1 MATVRFLFVEPF
13 YGGSHRD
20 FTDGLVEHSDHSL
33 ELLTLPAAEWRK
45 RMRRGAIE
53 LADAATLLDGAFDGV
68 IVTDMLDLPTF
79 LALTRPRFERTPVLA
94 YFHENQFTYPRIRGT
109 KLNSWF
115 GQVNYATALAA
126 DAVAFNSDY
135 HRRDFVGALRTLAHH
150 PNNWLVPSTIDLIEA
165 KSAVLP
171 VGMHFEWLDAIARPA
186 RKAVPIV
193 LWNHRWEFDKSPDLF
208 VRTLETLAAEGLPF
222 EVIVAGEPGPNPH
235 PALVELPD
243 RLPGRLR
250 HQGFAES
257 RARYGELLHLADI
270 VVSTTR
276 HEFFGISMLEAIY
289 AGCFPLL
296 PDAFTYPDMLPA
308 EFHERCLYGSEDE
321 FTAKLRGLLQSPP
334 ATVEALQRAAGRF
347 AWERVAPEWD
357 EALERFVSTEGR
369 L

>member
-1 MATVRFLFVEPF
+1 VATVRFLFVEPF

-20 FTDGLVEHSDHSL
+20 FTDGLVAHSRHAY
-33 ELLTLPAAEWRK
+33 EVLTLPAAEWRK

-53 LADAATLLDGAFDGV
+53 LADAAKGLEGSFDGV

-79 LALTRPRFERTPVLA
+79 LALTRPRFDSTPVLA

-126 DAVAFNSDY
+126 ESVAFNSEF
-135 HRRDFVGALRTLAHH
+135 HRRDFIAALRTLAQQ
-150 PNNWLVPSTIDLIEA
+150 PNNWLVPQTIDRIEA
-165 KSAVLP
+165 KSLVLP
-171 VGMHFEWLDAIARPA
+171 VGMHFEWLDAIARPDQNA
-186 RKAVPIV
+186 TPII

-208 VRTLETLAAEGLPF
+208 VRTLEALAAEGVPF
-222 EVIVAGEPGPNPH
+222 QVIVAGDPGPNPH

-243 RLPGRLR
+243 RLPGRVL
-250 HQGFAES
+250 HHGFAES
-257 RARYGELLHLADI
+257 REKYGALLHRADI

-296 PDAFTYPDMLPA
+296 PNAFTYPDMLPP
-308 EFHERCLYGSEDE
+308 EFHERCLYNGEDD
-321 FTAKLRGLLQSPP
+321 FIAKLRGLLLSTPRPDERLRQ
-334 ATVEALQRAAGRF
+334 AAGRF
-347 AWERVAPEWD
+347 AWDRVAPEWD
-357 EALERFVSTEGR
+357 TAMERFVLAGDR
-369 L
+369 P